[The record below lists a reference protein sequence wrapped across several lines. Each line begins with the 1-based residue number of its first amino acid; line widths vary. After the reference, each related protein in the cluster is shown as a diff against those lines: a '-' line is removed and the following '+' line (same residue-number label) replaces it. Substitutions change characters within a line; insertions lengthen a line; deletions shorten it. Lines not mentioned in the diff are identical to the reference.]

1 VTVTQAGDSATAD
14 TSSSAGRKRWIA
26 SARRR
31 LPGLW
36 RWAVG
41 PLVAAVIGGV
51 VGALIVVAVQDDDSL
66 PCSAVDVSRE
76 VLPSVVTIAVVASD
90 GTGGSGTGSVFRAGG
105 YILTNE
111 HVVTAAVAG
120 GAEVTVHYSDG
131 TESGATVAGADF
143 ATDLAVLK
151 ADDGAEDRPVLPF
164 DDSDGVLVGQPV
176 VALGAPLGL
185 SNTVTA
191 GIVSALGRY
200 VALAADSGRTAH
212 LLDAIQT
219 DASINPGNSGGPLV
233 DCAGAQVGVNSAI
246 RTAPDAEGVQGGGS
260 VGLGF
265 AIPMS
270 IAVPIADQLI
280 ETGQAN
286 HPVFG
291 LTARTIA
298 DDSTQDAAGIEVT
311 GVVPDGPA
319 EQAGLLAGDVITEL
333 DGDPARSTEQL
344 VLVTLRREAGESIEL
359 TYERDGATRTTDVV
373 LGPAP

>member
-1 VTVTQAGDSATAD
+1 
-14 TSSSAGRKRWIA
+14 
-26 SARRR
+26 
-31 LPGLW
+31 
-36 RWAVG
+36 
-41 PLVAAVIGGV
+41 
-51 VGALIVVAVQDDDSL
+51 VGALIVLAVHDDDSL
-66 PCSAVDVSRE
+66 PCSAVDVSRD
-76 VLPSVVTIAVVASD
+76 VLPSVVTIAVIASD
-90 GTGGSGTGSVFRAGG
+90 GSGGSGTGSVFRAGG
-105 YILTNE
+105 YILTND
-111 HVVTAAVAG
+111 HVVTAAVDG
-120 GAEVTVHYSDG
+120 GAAVTVHYSDG
-131 TESGATVAGADF
+131 TESEATVVGADF

-151 ADDGAEDRPVLPF
+151 VDDQAEDRPVLPF
-164 DDSDGVLVGQPV
+164 DDSDRVLVGQPV

-200 VALAADSGRTAH
+200 VPITADSGRVAH

-246 RTAPDAEGVQGGGS
+246 RTAPNSEGVQGGGS

-280 ETGQAN
+280 ETGQAA

-291 LTARTIA
+291 LAARTIA
-298 DDSTQDAAGIEVT
+298 DDSTQEPAGIEVT

-319 EQAGLLAGDVITEL
+319 EQAGLVVGDVITAIE
-333 DGDPARSTEQL
+333 GSPARSTEQL
-344 VLVTLRREAGESIEL
+344 VLATLRHDAGDSIEL
-359 TYERDGATRTTDVV
+359 TYQRDGEAHTTDVV